1 MLKKDL
7 GESLIDSKIIFL
19 NIEFEDESRIFWSI
33 CSIQ

>member
-19 NIEFEDESRIFWSI
+19 NIEFEDESRIF
-33 CSIQ
+33 